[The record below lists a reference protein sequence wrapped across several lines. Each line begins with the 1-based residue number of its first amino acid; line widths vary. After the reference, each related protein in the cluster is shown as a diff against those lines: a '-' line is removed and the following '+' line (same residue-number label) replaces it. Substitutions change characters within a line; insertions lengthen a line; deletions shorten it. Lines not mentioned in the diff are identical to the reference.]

1 MKIAIISAR
10 SESSGRGSVMWDAID
25 RLEEKGAEVDVI
37 SPEEGPVNLG
47 ALRPE
52 HDLYILKSGTET
64 ALSLFGT
71 LHAAGAATLNPY
83 PTVVLMKNK
92 VTATKVLHKAGVPL
106 PETFIAAEATELTPI
121 LEDGPLVVKPHWG
134 GSKGRGVQIV
144 RDSDELKNIPSSAGM
159 IFAQRFHEPD
169 GRDLKIYFIGGEVFG
184 VLRVWP
190 ARTYEQ
196 KLGEPFEV
204 SEEMREIAA
213 RCGRA
218 FGVDLFG
225 LDIIVSNGEP
235 YVVDINTFPG
245 FKGVPDAGR
254 LLADY
259 IHSAAE
265 RLKRGEPLSFSE
277 PSD

>member
-1 MKIAIISAR
+1 MRIAIVSAR
-10 SESSGRGSVMWDAID
+10 NESSGGGSVMREAIEL
-25 RLEEKGAEVDVI
+25 LEAKGAAVDVI
-37 SPEEGPVNLG
+37 SPEEGPIDLG
-47 ALRPE
+47 LLRPE

-64 ALSLFGT
+64 ALSLIGS

-83 PTVVLMKNK
+83 PVVVQMKNK
-92 VTATKVLHKAGVPL
+92 VIATKVLHSAGVPL
-106 PETFIAAEATELTPI
+106 PDTFVAAEAIQLTPF
-121 LEDGPLVVKPHWG
+121 LDEGPLVVKPHWG

-144 RDSDELKNIPSSAGM
+144 RDADELKNISASTGM

-169 GRDLKIYFIGGEVFG
+169 GRDLKIYCIGSHVSG

-204 SEEMREIAA
+204 SPEMREIAA

-225 LDIIVSNGEP
+225 LDIIVSKGEP

-259 IHSAAE
+259 IHRAGE
-265 RLKRGEPLSFSE
+265 RSLRGEPLLSSQ
-277 PSD
+277 

>member
-1 MKIAIISAR
+1 MKIAIVSAR
-10 SESSGRGSVMWDAID
+10 SESSGGGSVMREAID
-25 RLEEKGAEVDVI
+25 LLEEKGAAVDVV
-37 SPEEGPVNLG
+37 SPEEGPINLG
-47 ALRPE
+47 SLRPE

-64 ALSLFGT
+64 ALSLIGS

-83 PTVVLMKNK
+83 PIVVEMKNK
-92 VTATKVLHKAGVPL
+92 VIATKVLHAAGVPL
-106 PETFIAAEATELTPI
+106 PDTFVAAEATQLTPI
-121 LEDGPLVVKPHWG
+121 LGEGPLVVKPHWG

-144 RDSDELKNIPSSAGM
+144 KDADELKNIPSSAGM

-169 GRDLKIYFIGGEVFG
+169 GRDLKIYCIGGKVFG

-190 ARTYEQ
+190 ARTYED

-204 SEEMREIAA
+204 SQEMREIAA

-225 LDIIVSNGEP
+225 LDIIVSKGEP

-265 RLKRGEPLSFSE
+265 RAMRGEPLISSE
-277 PSD
+277 R